1 MRKALIA
8 LAGAL
13 SFAMAADAAAQAKF
27 QFKMT
32 SFVPEGT
39 VTWKLFPQAFTE
51 KVRIATDGAV
61 AIKPYGAFVL
71 ASIFEA
77 HRAVKDRRADMAY
90 HYPGFEINEL
100 PASAFIGDIPGGM
113 GPHAKLLWVLGGGG
127 EQLWT
132 EYRHSLGYHGMFCGI
147 IGSELF
153 ANSHKKVQSLADLKG
168 FRYRT
173 AGANTFVMR
182 KLGAAPTLVPGPEVF
197 TMLERKA
204 VDGAE
209 YLDPYGN
216 YSLGFQKVAKYVIY
230 PGIHAPGGLYEVL
243 MRKESWDA
251 LPRDI
256 QTKMQM
262 VCDSVMIRSY
272 ATLNVNNARAMSE
285 MDASPANELVEL
297 SPEFIDAVRKAGR
310 EWADAKV
317 KEQNAK
323 GNPWMEKFAKSFYAF
338 QESWSKNSRYLVID
352 RQ

>member
-1 MRKALIA
+1 MRKTLIA
-8 LAGAL
+8 LTGAL
-13 SFAMAADAAAQAKF
+13 SLAMAADAAAQAKF
-27 QFKMT
+27 QFKLT

-39 VTWKLFPQAFTE
+39 VTWKLYPQAFTE

-61 AIKPYGAFVL
+61 VIKPYGAFVL

-90 HYPGFEINEL
+90 HYPAFEINEH

-113 GPHAKLLWVLGGGG
+113 GPHAKILWVLAGGG

-132 EYRHSLGYHGMFCGI
+132 DYRHSLGYHGMFCGI

-173 AGANTFVMR
+173 AGANTVVMR
-182 KLGAAPTLVPGPEVF
+182 NLGAAPTLVPGPEVF

-216 YSLGFQKVAKYVIY
+216 YSLGFHKIAKYVIY
-230 PGIHAPGGLYEVL
+230 PGIHAPGGLYEIL

-256 QTKMQM
+256 QAKMQM

-272 ATLNVNNARAMSE
+272 ATLNVNNAKAMSE

-297 SPEFIDAVRKAGR
+297 SPELIDAVRKAGR
-310 EWADAKV
+310 EWAEAKV

-323 GNPWMEKFAKSFYAF
+323 GNPWMERFAKSFFAF
-338 QESWSKNSRYLVID
+338 QESWSKNSKYLVID
-352 RQ
+352 RR